1 MHRGRLFLRTFS
13 LRRARR
19 AIERCAAVALAIA
32 SLVVFVTP
40 GAALSQTAPKIV
52 SVDITGNVH
61 IPSDKI
67 LSLLTAKP
75 GETYDPKLVQE
86 DLARLNAVGYFA
98 DVSTPEIRQR
108 PGGVAITYRV
118 VENPVLTKILFTGNQ
133 TVPSDTLLALM
144 DTSVGQVFN
153 TNTFKQ
159 DVLKINSYY
168 NTIGFGGLPSHVID
182 LNLDAATGTLNLK
195 IQEGFTIRQVVI
207 TGDHIL
213 PPNMILPA
221 LNAKAGVQYS
231 DQIASKDQDAIRD
244 LYDKEGL
251 NLGYFVGGI
260 DPSTIDMKNYTAVV
274 KYEIDVM
281 RVGAIEITGN
291 TRTKYQVIH
300 RQLHLLPGMI
310 VTKQAITYDYNHL
323 MNTGFFSKV
332 DVNPKAGPDPKKPQD
347 ITLDWTVTEQ
357 KTASA
362 QIGFGY
368 SGGIN
373 GEGLYGTLGYQDN
386 NLHGTGNGVS
396 LQFQEGA
403 RNNLTQ
409 LQVSIPYIG
418 NTEKS
423 QRYSFSGSLF
433 SSKNTYYYPVY
444 QVSSSGIASPIVGG
458 TPAPIPVTL
467 YSSGTQAEVSD
478 AYATSETS
486 AKGATIGIGRRLND
500 CYGYTLRCTTLQVGA
515 SGQKIESSTTV
526 PSPYYFQGVQPN
538 VLAGPT
544 PSPLDAASNANN
556 YNGSFGIAA
565 ESIANTNTGL
575 PYDLYYVNFG
585 ATTDSRDDVYNPSVG
600 DKLSFNETISSP
612 SFGSS
617 FKFTQTQLDGI
628 KFFPV
633 RRTGGTLGFHGLYET
648 STGSMPA
655 SSLYT
660 FSDQQVRG
668 YDSIFYATDAMLGQ
682 VEFRQPVT
690 PDRKLFIAVFV
701 DQLRYRIRDASPLL
715 DPYTNRIV
723 SYPGQWANLGDYG
736 IGLRFDVPQLGLHT
750 VRIDFAKGRDGTHTS
765 FGIGQSF

>member
-1 MHRGRLFLRTFS
+1 MTFS

-19 AIERCAAVALAIA
+19 AIERCAAVALAFA

-40 GAALSQTAPKIV
+40 GAALSQTAPTIV

-67 LSLLTAKP
+67 LGLLTAKK

-86 DLARLNAVGYFA
+86 DLARLNAIGYFA

-118 VENPVLTKILFTGNQ
+118 VENPVLTKITFAGND

-168 NTIGFGGLPSHVID
+168 NTIGFGGLPSHVVD
-182 LNLDAATGTLNLK
+182 LNLDSSTGALNLK
-195 IQEGFTIRQVVI
+195 IQEGFTIRSVSI
-207 TGDHIL
+207 TGDPLL
-213 PPNMILPA
+213 PPTAILPA
-221 LNAKAGVQYS
+221 LSAKPGVQYS
-231 DQIASKDQDAIRD
+231 DQLEQKDQGAVKD
-244 LYDKEGL
+244 LFDKYGL
-251 NLGYFVGGI
+251 TLGNFVGGI
-260 DPSTIDMKNYTAVV
+260 DPTTIDLKNYTADV

-291 TRTKYQVIH
+291 TRTKYQVVH
-300 RQLHLLPGMI
+300 RQLHLLPGMV
-310 VTKQAITYDYNHL
+310 VTKGGVTRDYNRL

-332 DVNPKAGPDPKKPQD
+332 DLNPKAGPDPKKPQD
-347 ITLDWTVTEQ
+347 VTLDWNVTEQ

-373 GEGLYGTLGYQDN
+373 GQGLYGTLGYQDN

-396 LQFQEGA
+396 LQFQEGS
-403 RNNLTQ
+403 RNSLTQ
-409 LQVSIPYIG
+409 LQLSVPYVG

-423 QRYSFSGSLF
+423 QRYSFTGSVF
-433 SSKNTYYYPVY
+433 SNKTTYFYPIY
-444 QVSSSGIASPIVGG
+444 QVSQSGIATAPIVGG

-467 YSSGTQAEVSD
+467 YSTGTQAQVGD
-478 AYATSETS
+478 AYATSKTT
-486 AKGATIGIGRRLND
+486 AKGATIGVGRRLND
-500 CYGYTLRCTTLQVGA
+500 CYGFTLRCTTLQVGM
-515 SGQKIESSTTV
+515 SGQRIVSSTTV
-526 PSPYYFQGVQPN
+526 PGPYYFQGVQPN

-544 PSPLDAASNANN
+544 PSPISAGSTAN

-565 ESIANTNTGL
+565 SSIANTNTGL
-575 PYDLYYVNFG
+575 PYNLYYVNFG
-585 ATTDSRDDVYNPSVG
+585 AGTDSRDDVFNPNSG
-600 DKLSFNETISSP
+600 DKVTFNETISSP

-617 FKFTQTQLDGI
+617 FRFTQTQLDAI

-633 RRTGGTLGFHGLYET
+633 RRTGGTLGLHGLYET
-648 STGSMPA
+648 SGGALPA

-660 FSDQQVRG
+660 FSDQQMRG
-668 YDSIFYATDAMLGQ
+668 YDSIFYGTDAMLGQ

-690 PDRKLFIAVFV
+690 PDRKLFVAIFV
-701 DQLRYRIRDASPLL
+701 DQLRYRIRGAQPLL

-723 SYPGQWANLGDYG
+723 SYPGDWANLGDYG